1 MSKYRTRLDAIEKR
15 LPTDFK
21 VVFCFSREG
30 DERIYSD
37 SACTIPI
44 EREDEN
50 DDATH
55 CINVRWCDGS
65 TRPPVHYIID
75 DV

>member
-1 MSKYRTRLDAIEKR
+1 MRSYKTRLDSIEKR
-15 LPTDFK
+15 IPRDMK
-21 VVFCFSREG
+21 VVCCFSREG

-44 EREDEN
+44 EREDE
-50 DDATH
+50 DATH
-55 CINVRWCDGS
+55 QINVRFHSVDGS
-65 TRPPVHYIID
+65 TRRPVHYIID